1 MLWEQGGEHA
11 RLVAVALLIAVPVAV
26 LLGTATFARPRL
38 AGAAL
43 GFAGVLF
50 TVPSLALF
58 GFFVAPLGL
67 GTAPSVAAL
76 SLYSLLP
83 VLRNTVVGLAQVPAE
98 VVEAATGMGMSE
110 RQILVRVRLP
120 LALPVVAAGVRVAS
134 VAAVGIATIA
144 VLVAG
149 GGLGQTVFD
158 GLNAQDR
165 SAILAAAACIG
176 ALAFAFDGVFA
187 LLERILARRLGG
199 AGR

>member
-11 RLVAVALLIAVPVAV
+11 RLVALALLIAVPAAV
-26 LLGTATFARPRL
+26 LLGTATFSRPRL
-38 AGAAL
+38 AAAAV
-43 GFAGVLF
+43 GSAGVLF

-58 GFFVAPLGL
+58 GLFVAPLGL

-83 VLRNTVVGLAQVPAE
+83 VLRNTVVGLTHVPPD
-98 VVEAATGMGMSE
+98 VVEAAAGMGMSE
-110 RQILVRVRLP
+110 RQVLLRVRLP

-165 SAILAAAACIG
+165 SAVLAAAACIG
-176 ALAFAFDGVFA
+176 VLAFAFDGFFA
-187 LLERILARRLGG
+187 LVERVLSRRLGG
-199 AGR
+199 GR